1 MQPVGVKR
9 FSEKRWE
16 EIKKLGKE
24 NEQSIWNKKD
34 GIQ

>member
-1 MQPVGVKR
+1 MQASRGEEI
-9 FSEKRWE
+9 SQKRWE